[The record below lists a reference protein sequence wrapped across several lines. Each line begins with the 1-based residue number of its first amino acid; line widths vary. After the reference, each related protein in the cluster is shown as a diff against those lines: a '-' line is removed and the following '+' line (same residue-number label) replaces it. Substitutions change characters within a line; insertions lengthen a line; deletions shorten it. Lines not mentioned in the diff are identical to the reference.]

1 MHYCKG
7 NSDED
12 SCHDSS
18 ACGEKGWTWHS
29 STGCCHESPMGA
41 TDLPPCH
48 NPGSLSHDLE
58 GSCQS
63 EPQGCQPMEPCPPWR
78 CCPPQQSCNFGKP
91 RRRVESRAAIIPSSE
106 KVSSLGMEKL
116 NGKSLNKDGETA
128 CHGSTFSHGFSGWI
142 SRLFEN
148 RDRTVLGKKYTL

>member
-1 MHYCKG
+1 MPHFQKSSVAYKSFWPQPCPQDSDSLLSPSVTSHRTIYPRGLGHLCHRMHYCKG
-7 NSDED
+7 NSDQD
-12 SCHDSS
+12 LCHDSS
-18 ACGEKGWTWHS
+18 ACGEKGWMRHS

-48 NPGSLSHDLE
+48 DPGSLSHDIE

-91 RRRVESRAAIIPSSE
+91 RRRVESRAAISP
-106 KVSSLGMEKL
+106 
-116 NGKSLNKDGETA
+116 
-128 CHGSTFSHGFSGWI
+128 
-142 SRLFEN
+142 LF
-148 RDRTVLGKKYTL
+148 